1 MVQAQQVRDQQIL
14 CLLTAMEDTHS
25 LVVSAD
31 ELKNHPAL
39 QDIVNQILMQ
49 TTECGYFTQGYT
61 RRNFGGTWQ
70 VSLNEVAA

>member
-14 CLLTAMEDTHS
+14 CLLTAMEDTYS

-49 TTECGYFTQGYT
+49 TTECGYFIQEYT
-61 RRNFGGTWQ
+61 RRNFGGMWQ
-70 VSLNEVAA
+70 VSLNEVAV